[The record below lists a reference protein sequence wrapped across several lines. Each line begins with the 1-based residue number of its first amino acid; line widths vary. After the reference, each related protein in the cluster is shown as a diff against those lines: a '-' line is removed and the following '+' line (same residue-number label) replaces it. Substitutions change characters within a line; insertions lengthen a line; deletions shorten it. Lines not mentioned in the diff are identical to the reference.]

1 MSFKNLVVDIE
12 GGTAV
17 VTINRP
23 DALNS
28 LNAETMK
35 EIAEAMERLG
45 DDPDVGAIVVTGAG
59 KAFVAGA
66 DIAELSKMGG
76 MDARDASQLGQR
88 TFSLIEN
95 LPKPVIAAVNGFAL
109 GGGLE
114 LAMACDIRIAS
125 TKAKLGQPEVKLG
138 VTPGFAGTQRLP
150 RLVGFGRAKELLLVG
165 EPIDAETA
173 LSYGLLNKV
182 VGPDELMDAAK
193 EMAGQIASRGPAAV
207 ALVKACVNK
216 GTSADIATGGSYES
230 EAFGLCFAIGE
241 APEGMKAFFEKREP
255 AWLRKK
261 K

>member
-1 MSFKNLVVDIE
+1 MDLKNVTVEKE
-12 GGTAV
+12 GQLAV
-17 VTINRP
+17 VTVNRP
-23 DALNS
+23 DALNA
-28 LNAETMK
+28 LNVETMT
-35 EIAEAMERLG
+35 EIGRAFDALAG
-45 DDPDVGAIVVTGAG
+45 DADVRAVILTGAG

-76 MDARDASQLGQR
+76 MEARDASQLGQR
-88 TFSLIEN
+88 TFLKIEN
-95 LPKPVIAAVNGFAL
+95 LPKPVVAAINGYAL

-173 LSYGLLNKV
+173 QSYGLVNRV
-182 VGPDELMDAAK
+182 VEPDDLMDAAK
-193 EMAGQIASRGPAAV
+193 ETARQIAARGPSAV

-216 GTSADIATGGSYES
+216 GAHTDIDTGGSYES

-241 APEGMKAFFEKREP
+241 APEGMNAFFEKRDPSWVE
-255 AWLRKK
+255 KK
-261 K
+261 E